1 MGVFSLFLRPPAL
14 QTMIEKIKN
23 KEFIVRDILTKYPK
37 ARDNDS
43 LLLAHV
49 WVYQCGGKVHA
60 QSLSMWEFIIDFARK
75 NFAETSGITRCRRK
89 LQEDNPELRGELY
102 EKRHKMKESV
112 KKELENWNGE
122 LF

>member
-1 MGVFSLFLRPPAL
+1 
-14 QTMIEKIKN
+14 MIEKIKN
-23 KEFIVRDILTKYPK
+23 KEFIVREILTKYPK

-49 WVYQCGGKVHA
+49 WVYQCGGRVQA
-60 QSLSMWEFIIDFARK
+60 ESISMWDFILDFTKK
-75 NFAETSGITRCRRK
+75 NFAEVSGITRCRRK
-89 LQEDNPELRGELY
+89 LQENNPELRGELY

-112 KKELENWNGE
+112 KEELKNFTGR